1 MEVEA
6 AASETET
13 VSASSAAPLLLLL
26 LDSCAR
32 APPPGSLKAAGV
44 RDGDT
49 LGALA
54 AVTWCPTCSVEL
66 GGEHWSCPGCGQ
78 DAEALSRAAHCSNVA
93 LVDLVTER
101 ALAPQTASFAEGWV
115 CSQCLF
121 YNPWQLTHLST
132 LPSKDGT
139 TRESRHTSAAANA
152 AAAAAAAAAATANAA
167 AAVAA
172 TTTDAATAAAAA
184 IDTATATAVAAIVK
198 VEEEEPPAWP
208 EGAIVEVEEEEPPA
222 WPEGAIDTAT
232 ATFAAAID
240 TAAAT
245 LSQPVTAQLPS
256 LPSLPPPPPPPP
268 PPLPPPLETPPPE
281 TPGVV
286 RQLTEPAGEHRAV
299 TTVESG
305 GSEKLT
311 RTQVSAPSVSHTE
324 LPIERVALTPSGGV
338 AVEAAAASSSGP
350 CLASASSAAAAPATS
365 SSSTAAVAS
374 SNAFSNAVA
383 RTCSCSSA
391 LTCTCSSI
399 GGGYGGGRFGSG
411 GGADALV
418 HELQKRGIRTVTS
431 ASSAAASSSAAATSA
446 SAAATT
452 SSATATPTSAAPA
465 TPPHKLYAVCR
476 LCHNHDALAG
486 AACTAASLGCPV
498 ETQPTPAVTKAA
510 SSAEEAPS
518 AEKLKQT
525 AVEEEVERAKC
536 SRALGE
542 SQMGAGEYGAAVTA
556 FDAALVVFNMAA
568 GRGGVI
574 LGSDGDAE
582 AAARKAPMLS
592 YTISKDELLSTALP
606 ELYCS
611 KAEALLKLG
620 QFEDALE
627 AATEAAGLKPTG
639 ARLHCRTHSLAAAAL
654 RRLCR
659 EDDAAAALQRFE
671 RVAQEYAAILAQRPR
686 LLRYQNYHQNGRA
699 DHSLP
704 PAPCQPPLGAP
715 AAFPPRAVQS
725 GLLPA
730 AAGRTSRVA
739 SLLIAV
745 FNEEDVRGEL
755 LSTMSLH
762 SKRASC
768 CCCSTLR
775 SYVSANLHAPSL
787 AVRIED
793 ATFDNAAF
801 VGRLPRLGTLHVQG
815 ESFLSD
821 GIDLN
826 KLRSL
831 NRIATGSLSFEAA
844 LFVGAALSG
853 GEHTLRLS
861 SGACVAL
868 PPLRTRERVNLA
880 HRQLRDKD
888 LAVLLGALSLN
899 QHLKELDLNEPRGA
913 NAIMYT
919 SNLRAA
925 MVAALPWP
933 LLRCKGTMRFDLADD
948 KPTLF

>member
-1 MEVEA
+1 V
-6 AASETET
+6 
-13 VSASSAAPLLLLL
+13 
-26 LDSCAR
+26 
-32 APPPGSLKAAGV
+32 G
-44 RDGDT
+44 
-49 LGALA
+49 
-54 AVTWCPTCSVEL
+54 
-66 GGEHWSCPGCGQ
+66 
-78 DAEALSRAAHCSNVA
+78 
-93 LVDLVTER
+93 
-101 ALAPQTASFAEGWV
+101 
-115 CSQCLF
+115 
-121 YNPWQLTHLST
+121 
-132 LPSKDGT
+132 
-139 TRESRHTSAAANA
+139 
-152 AAAAAAAAAATANAA
+152 
-167 AAVAA
+167 
-172 TTTDAATAAAAA
+172 
-184 IDTATATAVAAIVK
+184 
-198 VEEEEPPAWP
+198 
-208 EGAIVEVEEEEPPA
+208 
-222 WPEGAIDTAT
+222 
-232 ATFAAAID
+232 
-240 TAAAT
+240 
-245 LSQPVTAQLPS
+245 
-256 LPSLPPPPPPPP
+256 
-268 PPLPPPLETPPPE
+268 
-281 TPGVV
+281 
-286 RQLTEPAGEHRAV
+286 
-299 TTVESG
+299 
-305 GSEKLT
+305 
-311 RTQVSAPSVSHTE
+311 
-324 LPIERVALTPSGGV
+324 
-338 AVEAAAASSSGP
+338 
-350 CLASASSAAAAPATS
+350 
-365 SSSTAAVAS
+365 
-374 SNAFSNAVA
+374 
-383 RTCSCSSA
+383 
-391 LTCTCSSI
+391 
-399 GGGYGGGRFGSG
+399 
-411 GGADALV
+411 
-418 HELQKRGIRTVTS
+418 
-431 ASSAAASSSAAATSA
+431 
-446 SAAATT
+446 
-452 SSATATPTSAAPA
+452 
-465 TPPHKLYAVCR
+465 
-476 LCHNHDALAG
+476 
-486 AACTAASLGCPV
+486 
-498 ETQPTPAVTKAA
+498 
-510 SSAEEAPS
+510 
-518 AEKLKQT
+518 
-525 AVEEEVERAKC
+525 RAKRA
-536 SRALGE
+536 RALGE

-556 FDAALVVFNMAA
+556 FDAALVVFNLAA
-568 GRGGVI
+568 GRGGIIV
-574 LGSDGDAE
+574 GSGGDAE

-699 DHSLP
+699 DHSLA

-730 AAGRTSRVA
+730 VAGRTSRVA

-775 SYVSANLHAPSL
+775 SYVSADLHAPSL

-880 HRQLRDKD
+880 HRQLRDMD

-899 QHLKELDLNEPRGA
+899 QHLKELDLNEPRGVS
-913 NAIMYT
+913 AITYT

-933 LLRCKGTMRFDLADD
+933 LLRCKGTMRFDLADE

>member
-1 MEVEA
+1 M
-6 AASETET
+6 
-13 VSASSAAPLLLLL
+13 
-26 LDSCAR
+26 
-32 APPPGSLKAAGV
+32 
-44 RDGDT
+44 
-49 LGALA
+49 LA
-54 AVTWCPTCSVEL
+54 
-66 GGEHWSCPGCGQ
+66 HNH
-78 DAEALSRAAHCSNVA
+78 D
-93 LVDLVTER
+93 
-101 ALAPQTASFAEGWV
+101 
-115 CSQCLF
+115 
-121 YNPWQLTHLST
+121 
-132 LPSKDGT
+132 
-139 TRESRHTSAAANA
+139 
-152 AAAAAAAAAATANAA
+152 
-167 AAVAA
+167 
-172 TTTDAATAAAAA
+172 
-184 IDTATATAVAAIVK
+184 
-198 VEEEEPPAWP
+198 PAY
-208 EGAIVEVEEEEPPA
+208 
-222 WPEGAIDTAT
+222 
-232 ATFAAAID
+232 
-240 TAAAT
+240 
-245 LSQPVTAQLPS
+245 
-256 LPSLPPPPPPPP
+256 
-268 PPLPPPLETPPPE
+268 
-281 TPGVV
+281 
-286 RQLTEPAGEHRAV
+286 
-299 TTVESG
+299 
-305 GSEKLT
+305 LT
-311 RTQVSAPSVSHTE
+311 RR
-324 LPIERVALTPSGGV
+324 LPACRR
-338 AVEAAAASSSGP
+338 ASSSG
-350 CLASASSAAAAPATS
+350 T
-365 SSSTAAVAS
+365 
-374 SNAFSNAVA
+374 
-383 RTCSCSSA
+383 
-391 LTCTCSSI
+391 
-399 GGGYGGGRFGSG
+399 
-411 GGADALV
+411 
-418 HELQKRGIRTVTS
+418 
-431 ASSAAASSSAAATSA
+431 ASSSEVEVKREEPDVPHMPEGTLVIEEGNLRVI
-446 SAAATT
+446 TT
-452 SSATATPTSAAPA
+452 TSAAPA

-486 AACTAASLGCPV
+486 AACTAAGLGCPV
-498 ETQPTPAVTKAA
+498 ETPPTPAVAKAA

-518 AEKLKQT
+518 AEKLKQN
-525 AVEEEVERAKC
+525 AVEEEVERAKR

-542 SQMGAGEYGAAVTA
+542 SQMSAGEYEAAVTA
-556 FDAALVVFNMAA
+556 FDEALVVFNMAA
-568 GRGGVI
+568 GRGCVI
-574 LGSDGDAE
+574 VGSGGDAE

-699 DHSLP
+699 DHSLA

-730 AAGRTSRVA
+730 AAGRAGRVA
-739 SLLIAV
+739 SLLLAV

-755 LSTMSLH
+755 LSAMSLH

-775 SYVSANLHAPSL
+775 SHVSADLHAPSL
-787 AVRIED
+787 SVRIED

-815 ESFLSD
+815 EAFLSD
-821 GIDLN
+821 GVDLN

-899 QHLKELDLNEPRGA
+899 QQLKELDLNEPRGA

-948 KPTLF
+948 KPTLY

>member
-13 VSASSAAPLLLLL
+13 GPASRAAPPLLLL
-26 LDSCAR
+26 DGCAR

-44 RDGDT
+44 RDGDM
-49 LGALA
+49 LGALV
-54 AVTWCPTCSVEL
+54 AVTWCPTCNAEL

-132 LPSKDGT
+132 LPSKDKDGPLS
-139 TRESRHTSAAANA
+139 RESRQPPQPPATSAS
-152 AAAAAAAAAATANAA
+152 AT
-167 AAVAA
+167 
-172 TTTDAATAAAAA
+172 AATAAAPSAA
-184 IDTATATAVAAIVK
+184 ATAAAPSAAATAAATATAAVA
-198 VEEEEPPAWP
+198 PPTT
-208 EGAIVEVEEEEPPA
+208 
-222 WPEGAIDTAT
+222 DTAH
-232 ATFAAAID
+232 AGRAR
-240 TAAAT
+240 T
-245 LSQPVTAQLPS
+245 LQ
-256 LPSLPPPPPPPP
+256 
-268 PPLPPPLETPPPE
+268 E
-281 TPGVV
+281 
-286 RQLTEPAGEHRAV
+286 
-299 TTVESG
+299 G
-305 GSEKLT
+305 GKHINLK
-311 RTQVSAPSVSHTE
+311 
-324 LPIERVALTPSGGV
+324 VALLRTPEDLDMEDGDV
-338 AVEAAAASSSGP
+338 
-350 CLASASSAAAAPATS
+350 
-365 SSSTAAVAS
+365 
-374 SNAFSNAVA
+374 
-383 RTCSCSSA
+383 
-391 LTCTCSSI
+391 I
-399 GGGYGGGRFGSG
+399 
-411 GGADALV
+411 DALV
-418 HELQKRGIRTVTS
+418 EQRGSVGEREQPDVPDMPEGTLVIEEGNLRVI
-431 ASSAAASSSAAATSA
+431 
-446 SAAATT
+446 TT
-452 SSATATPTSAAPA
+452 TSAAPA

-486 AACTAASLGCPV
+486 AACTAAGLGCPV
-498 ETQPTPAVTKAA
+498 ETPPTPAVAKAA

-518 AEKLKQT
+518 AEKLKQN
-525 AVEEEVERAKC
+525 AVEEEVERAKR

-542 SQMGAGEYGAAVTA
+542 SQMSAGEYEAAVAA
-556 FDAALVVFNMAA
+556 FDEALVVFNMAA
-568 GRGGVI
+568 GRGCVI
-574 LGSDGDAE
+574 GGSGGDAE

-627 AATEAAGLKPTG
+627 AATQAAGLKPTG

-699 DHSLP
+699 DHSLA

-730 AAGRTSRVA
+730 AAGRASRVD
-739 SLLIAV
+739 SLLLAV

-755 LSTMSLH
+755 LCAMSLH

-775 SYVSANLHAPSL
+775 SHVSANLHAPSL
-787 AVRIED
+787 SVRIED

-815 ESFLSD
+815 EAFLSD
-821 GIDLN
+821 GVDLN

-899 QHLKELDLNEPRGA
+899 QQLKELDLNEPRGA

-948 KPTLF
+948 KPTLY